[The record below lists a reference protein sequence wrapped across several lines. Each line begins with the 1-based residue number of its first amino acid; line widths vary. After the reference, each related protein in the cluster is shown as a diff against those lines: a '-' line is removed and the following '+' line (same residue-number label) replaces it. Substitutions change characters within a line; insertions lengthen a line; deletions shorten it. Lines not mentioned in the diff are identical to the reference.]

1 MPTPSWKTYG
11 GINKLEKIN
20 NISVN
25 SIVTDNFTLKRAYF
39 GNFDICGTLLV
50 SDNLI
55 VQGEGDI
62 SGNAYLKSGLHVA
75 KDSSMNGNLVIGRNL
90 KVNGNVTELL
100 NDFIVDGSA
109 NIQNELFLG
118 QSKDMYFFGT
128 GTGVGLNTKTPEAT
142 LDISGTDI
150 NSLNVYSSQLTNTNI
165 LARNMNLHGLLV
177 ETDDTSTKIKM
188 YNDTAIG
195 SSTLPDA
202 QIQYSIGGNL
212 YIDVTRDTSI
222 RSNVIITSRPKYG
235 NAHIRGETTA
245 IYDISAGRYLPKQ
258 YGNINAQ
265 YSTGSALA
273 LVADNSNSN
282 TFLNICT
289 PGNKGLQIG
298 GGAFIGNSIPK
309 SMGTLGLTDM
319 SGNYVPTQTI
329 VYGNSVSTYLKTTMG
344 VNTYAPKT
352 DKYILDING
361 PVHIENGEI
370 TNTLSLD
377 FKLLSVDRSR
387 FSADPNIF
395 VSMMSGKWA
404 TEFNLTDVSYV
415 QTLGNVYIPTF
426 ENPTSIYTNA
436 TTGDLSG
443 TVLHEYI
450 IPVSIN
456 GGKTWDP
463 RILTRDF
470 GTCVSD
476 ISINAVYVY
485 NENLTIIGGDKG
497 TLFFTKNNGS
507 SWNKI
512 TGTNISTNINA
523 IFIADRFTEIN
534 NEKIIYC
541 ICDNIIN
548 KGQIVDINSI
558 NTFNNTFS
566 PIDYSG
572 QYTKINSI
580 SGYDGTYYFLVG
592 SSKTS
597 PSSGKITMYT
607 NANPQV
613 NIMVSHENPGR
624 VYNFIYTYLIKDP
637 SNNNNIVD
645 PGLSIAVGQGVIVA
659 IRNATTTSS
668 QTTVSSMY
676 SGSSKNFRNVYI
688 QDMNNA
694 IAVGDA
700 AAIYYTTDGA
710 YTWNPVSPTMLNSSG
725 LSSTLTDPDNNF
737 IGVYMTDINSVVI
750 TSVSGSTN
758 KSNVYY
764 CHLPNLFNHAGNTV
778 LDICGNMK
786 ISGDITVDDNAYITK
801 SLNVAYDTSLTGNL
815 FLGLDASMGSNVYI
829 NKKLTVNYDASLNGN
844 LWLGLDASFNR
855 NVFINK
861 KLVTNYDAS
870 LNGNLWLGLDA
881 SMGSNV
887 YIKKTLTVDY
897 DASLNANLWIG
908 KDVSLNGNLWVLQDA
923 SFNRNVFINK
933 TLVTNY
939 DASLNG
945 NLWLGLDASMGANV
959 YIKKTLTVDYDASL
973 NANLW
978 IGKDVSLNGNL
989 WVFQDASFNRNV
1001 FINKKLIVDYDAS
1014 LNANL
1019 WIGKDVS
1026 LNGNLWVLQDAS
1038 FNRNVFINKKLVVD
1052 YDASLNANLWIGKDV
1067 SLNGNLWVNTDA
1079 SFNRNVFINKKLI
1092 VDYDASLNANL
1103 WIGKDVSLNGNLW
1116 VNTDAS
1122 FNRNVFIGGNLVT
1135 NYDVSMN
1142 RYLRVEKDIRTNE
1155 TVYTDYILPN
1165 TSYIGTGIV
1174 NLNIGQSTGEGKTTK
1189 IILGNGNDSVVI
1201 GGDLNVTGTTVYSGG
1216 FVNSTNLM
1224 QFQYDAD
1231 LYIKGISKDCG
1242 FQIRDYEKT
1251 EQYIVGGPKV
1261 TFSITGQSS
1270 TYVIPQITASYTIGA
1285 NSGTFTIPTRSITFT
1300 PTFYCS
1306 YYKADANTPAEFI
1319 LLNRTGYFVIPAITN
1334 TVTIDSTTYTYT
1346 IGREDGTYIIPT
1358 RQESINGSNV
1368 YTTTQIVDSYTI
1380 QNVTNLFNG
1389 TTYTYTIP
1397 NTTGQYTI
1405 PSSTGTLN
1413 LNIDK
1418 FNDAQG
1424 FQQIS
1429 SDLTGYNFKS
1439 TVAGNVNV
1447 GVNIVNF
1454 NTHSMRLDGRN
1465 DFLPADSGIDG
1476 KGHYGLMVIK
1486 KTSSEEKTRLASMH
1500 GTTDY
1505 MITSYSL
1512 DVSNIMLID
1521 YSVSNA
1527 NKQGIVTSVDISG
1540 NLTIRNSDDSTVN
1553 QTGTLQVNGG
1563 GSISG
1568 NTFIGGNLV
1577 VTNTKQSTDI
1587 LGTTLSGALQISGGA
1602 SIRGNTF
1609 IGGILHTDSPVI
1621 VNRPS
1626 QSIYPNALMD
1636 VSGNA
1641 IITRLGLN
1649 LSGSAFT
1656 NIDSDAILHINGNM
1670 VHNNGF
1676 IRQF

>member
-25 SIVTDNFTLKRAYF
+25 SVVTDNFTLKRAYF

-55 VQGEGDI
+55 IQGDGDI
-62 SGNAYLKSGLHVA
+62 SGNVYLKSGLHVA
-75 KDSSMNGNLVIGRNL
+75 KDSSMNGNLVIGGNL
-90 KVNGNVTELL
+90 KVKGNVTELL
-100 NDFIVDGSA
+100 HDFIVDGSA

-118 QSKDMYFFGT
+118 QNKDMYFFGT
-128 GTGVGLNTKTPEAT
+128 GTGVGLNKTGPEAT
-142 LDISGTDI
+142 LDISGPNI
-150 NSLNVYSSQLTNTNI
+150 NSLNVYSSDVTNTNI
-165 LARNMNLHGLLV
+165 LARNRNLHGLLV

-202 QIQYSIGGNL
+202 QIKYSIGGNL
-212 YIDVTRDTSI
+212 YIDVSNNTSI
-222 RSNVIITSRPKYG
+222 NSNVIITNRPNYG
-235 NAHIRGETTA
+235 NIHIRGETTA

-273 LVADNSNSN
+273 LVADNNNSN

-319 SGNYVPTQTI
+319 NGNYVPTQTI

-352 DKYILDING
+352 EKYILDING

-370 TNTLSLD
+370 INTLSLD

-395 VSMMSGKWA
+395 VSMMSGKWDRDKSI
-404 TEFNLTDVSYV
+404 TLTTDSYE
-415 QTLGNVYIPTF
+415 LASGNVYIPTF

-436 TTGDLSG
+436 TG
-443 TVLHEYI
+443 TIANNTILHEYI

-497 TLFFTKNNGS
+497 TLFFTTDNGS

-512 TGTNISTNINA
+512 TGTKISTNINA

-541 ICDNIIN
+541 ICNNIIQ
-548 KGQIVDINSI
+548 KGQIININSI
-558 NTFNNTFS
+558 VSSNDTFS
-566 PIDYSG
+566 SIDYSG

-607 NANPQV
+607 NGNPRA
-613 NIMVSHENPGR
+613 NIMILHENTGH
-624 VYNFIYTYLIKDP
+624 VYNYIYTYLTKDP
-637 SNNNNIVD
+637 NNNNNIVD

-668 QTTVSSMY
+668 QTTVSSIY
-676 SGSSKNFRNVYI
+676 TGSSKNFRNVYI

-750 TSVSGSTN
+750 TSVSASTD

-764 CHLPNLFNHAGNTV
+764 CHLPNLFNHSGNTV

-786 ISGDITVDDNAYITK
+786 ISGDITVDDNAHITK
-801 SLNVAYDTSLTGNL
+801 SLNVAYDTSLNGNL
-815 FLGLDASMGSNVYI
+815 WLGLDASMGANVYI
-829 NKKLTVNYDASLNGN
+829 EKKLTVNYDASLNGN

-855 NVFINK
+855 NVYIKK
-861 KLVTNYDAS
+861 KLTVDYDAS

-881 SMGSNV
+881 SMGANV
-887 YIKKTLTVDY
+887 YIKKKLTVDY

-908 KDVSLNGNLWVLQDA
+908 KDVSLNGNLWVFQDA

-933 TLVTNY
+933 TLIVDY

-989 WVFQDASFNRNV
+989 WV
-1001 FINKKLIVDYDAS
+1001 
-1014 LNANL
+1014 
-1019 WIGKDVS
+1019 
-1026 LNGNLWVLQDAS
+1026 LQDAS
-1038 FNRNVFINKKLVVD
+1038 FNRNVFINKTLVVD

-1067 SLNGNLWVNTDA
+1067 SLNGNLWVFQDA
-1079 SFNRNVFINKKLI
+1079 SFNQ
-1092 VDYDASLNANL
+1092 
-1103 WIGKDVSLNGNLW
+1103 
-1116 VNTDAS
+1116 
-1122 FNRNVFIGGNLVT
+1122 NVFIGGNLVT
-1135 NYDVSMN
+1135 DYDVSMN
-1142 RYLRVEKDIRTNE
+1142 RYLTVEKDIRTNE
-1155 TVYTDYILPN
+1155 TVYTNYILPN
-1165 TSYIGTGIV
+1165 ASYEGTGV
-1174 NLNIGQSTGEGKTTK
+1174 VDLYIGQSTGAGKTTK
-1189 IILGNGNDSVVI
+1189 IMLGNANDSVVI
-1201 GGDLNVTGTTVYSGG
+1201 DGDLNVTGTTVYSGG

-1231 LYIKGISKDCG
+1231 LYKKSISSDCG

-1251 EQYIVGGPKV
+1251 ETYIVGSLLPAK
-1261 TFSITGQSS
+1261 FSVSGVES

-1285 NSGTFTIPTRSITFT
+1285 SSGTFTIPSRTITFI

-1306 YYKADANTPAEFI
+1306 YNKVNANTVAEFI
-1319 LLNRTGYFVIPAITN
+1319 LLSRTGYFEIPSITN
-1334 TVTIDSTTYTYT
+1334 TVTIGPTTYTYT
-1346 IGREDGTYIIPT
+1346 IGKEDGTYIIPK
-1358 RQESINGSNV
+1358 RKESIDILNV
-1368 YTTTQIVDSYTI
+1368 YITTQIVDSYTI
-1380 QNVTNLFNG
+1380 PSVINSFDGNAG
-1389 TTYTYTIP
+1389 TYTILD
-1397 NTTGQYTI
+1397 TTGQYTI
-1405 PSSTGTLN
+1405 PSSTGTVN
-1413 LNIDK
+1413 LNIDI

-1424 FQQIS
+1424 FQQICKN
-1429 SDLTGYNFKS
+1429 LTGYNFKS
-1439 TVAGNVNV
+1439 TIAGNVDV
-1447 GVNIVNF
+1447 GGVNVVNF
-1454 NTHSMRLDGRN
+1454 NTHSMKLNGRN
-1465 DFLPADSGIDG
+1465 EFLPDDPGIGG

-1486 KTSSEEKTRLASMH
+1486 KTSSEEKTRLASNH
-1500 GTTDY
+1500 GFPTDY
-1505 MITSYSL
+1505 IITSYSL

-1540 NLTIRNSDDSTVN
+1540 NLTIHNSDDSTVN
-1553 QTGTLQVNGG
+1553 KTGTLQVNGG

-1602 SIRGNTF
+1602 SIRGNAF